1 MRKELGSKLCT
12 SAGPSEVFKLK
23 FPFLSSPNNHIKANC
38 IQVPV
43 KYYGIKI
50 INEKFVN
57 FCHSQDLQVH
67 AWTINDP
74 VEMFNLLDIGV
85 DGIISDNINEL
96 KNILVESEFW

>member
-1 MRKELGSKLCT
+1 M
-12 SAGPSEVFKLK
+12 
-23 FPFLSSPNNHIKANC
+23 
-38 IQVPV
+38 PV

-57 FCHSQDLQVH
+57 FCHNQDLQVH

-74 VEMFNLLDIGV
+74 VEMLNLLDIGV

>member
-1 MRKELGSKLCT
+1 M
-12 SAGPSEVFKLK
+12 
-23 FPFLSSPNNHIKANC
+23 N
-38 IQVPV
+38 
-43 KYYGIKI
+43 
-50 INEKFVN
+50 KFVN

-74 VEMFNLLDIGV
+74 VEMSNLLDIGV